1 MSEAAKSWICTTCG
15 TQYEPAVEPP
25 QNCPICEDERQFVN
39 WHGQEWTTIEQLQ
52 RSHNNL
58 IKVQEAG
65 IIGIGTTPK
74 FAIGQR
80 ALLVQTAQGNLLWDC
95 ISLIDDPTAEAVKAL
110 GGIFAI
116 AISHPHYYSSM
127 VEWSERFGNVPIY
140 LHADDRRW
148 VVRPSRNIVFWG
160 TDPAARYPRYASRYA
175 PEPAGLFVPDGR
187 RSRRLVSVDVG
198 DARGPAEADTR
209 IRIHAD
215 QELDAIAALRAVL
228 AGRPLGGTELDGALA
243 DLART
248 LTAARYV
255 AIVYDA
261 EPGALP
267 PEPARAESL
276 TALGQQLNAVTRAC
290 VTPLRGGGNRVGAES
305 VLAWQTGYPMT
316 VDFSRGH
323 PRFRPDDGAGA
334 LVASGAVDAVLV
346 VGRALGTPFAIDA
359 VRSVAIGPS
368 ASELPCDAAIDTG
381 VAGIHESGTAFRM
394 DDIPL
399 PLRAPVPGPPVAADV
414 MRALAQRIHTRRSRR
429 S

>member
-1 MSEAAKSWICTTCG
+1 MSQMPGGDLVEHVTCLGCGCSCDDIAVAVRDGRIAEARGACALGSSWFGDGRVPAIARAHGSIVTVDAALDAAATLLDQARRALVFLGIDISCE
-15 TQYEPAVEPP
+15 TQRAAVEVA
-25 QNCPICEDERQFVN
+25 DTLHAVVD
-39 WHGQEWTTIEQLQ
+39 GVSSST
-52 RSHNNL
+52 
-58 IKVQEAG
+58 VAAG
-65 IIGIGTTPK
+65 IL
-74 FAIGQR
+74 AAQR
-80 ALLVQTAQGNLLWDC
+80 RGRVSATLGEIRNRADC
-95 ISLIDDPTAEAVKAL
+95 
-110 GGIFAI
+110 
-116 AISHPHYYSSM
+116 
-127 VEWSERFGNVPIY
+127 
-140 LHADDRRW
+140 
-148 VVRPSRNIVFWG
+148 IVFWG

-187 RSRRLVSVDVG
+187 RSRRIVSVDVG
-198 DARGPAEADTR
+198 DARGPADADTR

-215 QELDAIAALRAVL
+215 QELDAIGVLRAVL
-228 AGRPLGGTELDGALA
+228 AGRPLGGTELDGALS

-255 AIVYDA
+255 AIVFDA

-267 PEPARAESL
+267 PQPARAESL

-290 VTPLRGGGNRVGAES
+290 VTALRGGGNRVGAES

-334 LVASGAVDAVLV
+334 LVATGAVDAVLV
-346 VGRALGTPFAIDA
+346 VGRASGAPFAIDA

-368 ASELPCDAAIDTG
+368 ASELPCDTAIDTG
-381 VAGIHESGTAFRM
+381 VAGIHERGTAFRM
-394 DDIPL
+394 DDVPL

-414 MRALAQRIHTRRSRR
+414 MRVLAQRIGTRRSRR